1 MGVLDSTEF
10 APATEY
16 ERPKDQFSTA
26 RRMKKGHMSAVR
38 YRPEDDHKYENER
51 FGLLFINLFDLLF
64 LVLNK
69 ISLYL
74 IILDNYLIIYIAL
87 TSFQNFYDFHP
98 INVNL

>member
-38 YRPEDDHKYENER
+38 YRPEDDHKYEK

-74 IILDNYLIIYIAL
+74 IILDNYLIIYIAMI
-87 TSFQNFYDFHP
+87 SYQHFYDFHS
-98 INVNL
+98 INVKL

>member
-38 YRPEDDHKYENER
+38 YRPEDDHKYEK

-64 LVLNK
+64 LVLNT

-74 IILDNYLIIYIAL
+74 IIWMRLSKNQLC
-87 TSFQNFYDFHP
+87 SNS
-98 INVNL
+98 